1 MTDYTEEAE
10 HVREAASATQASAPQ
25 LGIHELMAQAAQA
38 EQAAKA
44 LRAQAALL
52 AVEIEKARTPQ
63 MPDVNDDGPQVV
75 TFTRYMGGREYS
87 YAAVGW
93 RLGRSVR
100 WSVTGQAESRFNWPG
115 LLAFIGEANWSSL
128 ALVTDRVLIGPPESQ
143 EPPVVEAMG
152 RYGRVQRTTV
162 ADRTLGDPF
171 S

>member
-10 HVREAASATQASAPQ
+10 HVREATQASAPQ
-25 LGIHELMAQAAQA
+25 LGLQDLLFQAAQA
-38 EQAAKA
+38 DEAAKA

-52 AVEIEKARTPQ
+52 AAAIEVARTPQ
-63 MPDVNDDGPQVV
+63 QPDVDDGPQVV
-75 TFTRYMGGREYS
+75 TFTRYMGGREYN

-93 RLGRSVR
+93 RLGSSVR
-100 WSVTGQAESRFNWPG
+100 WSVTGQSESRFNWPG

-128 ALVTDRVLIGPPESQ
+128 HLVTDRILIGPPEGQ